1 MKIVYP
7 STHSTILALLA
18 RLGNHL
24 KVLVSIP
31 KIPGSTAQYCINGN
45 TQMSSDLT
53 PGAANDPM
61 PCSSVVS
68 RSVPLQMNTNNDKGL
83 TDIELYPNPASNFIV
98 IKSSVE
104 NSVDFSVYDLNGRN
118 VDRGNV
124 LNGMNNFNIENLC
137 SGIYIFKFSNGYV
150 SKIAI
155 SKQ

>member
-83 TDIELYPNPASNFIV
+83 TDIELYPNPANLQLIIESPFEQTIGFYVFNMQGKMAINGFAFKGKNFV
-98 IKSSVE
+98 
-104 NSVDFSVYDLNGRN
+104 
-118 VDRGNV
+118 
-124 LNGMNNFNIENLC
+124 NIEQLP
-137 SGIYIFKFSNGYV
+137 SGLYIFRFQNGDTK
-150 SKIAI
+150 KIEI
-155 SKQ
+155 LK

>member
-83 TDIELYPNPASNFIV
+83 TDIELYPNPANLQLIIESPFEQTIGFYVFNMQGKMANNGFAFKGKNFV
-98 IKSSVE
+98 
-104 NSVDFSVYDLNGRN
+104 
-118 VDRGNV
+118 
-124 LNGMNNFNIENLC
+124 NIEQLP
-137 SGIYIFKFSNGYV
+137 SGLYIFRFQNGDTK
-150 SKIAI
+150 KIEI
-155 SKQ
+155 LK

>member
-83 TDIELYPNPASNFIV
+83 TDIELYPNPANLQLIIESPFEQTIGFYVFNMQGKMAINGFAFKGKNFV
-98 IKSSVE
+98 YK
-104 NSVDFSVYDLNGRN
+104 NSFLSL
-118 VDRGNV
+118 
-124 LNGMNNFNIENLC
+124 
-137 SGIYIFKFSNGYV
+137 
-150 SKIAI
+150 
-155 SKQ
+155 